1 MPVRIVLAT
10 VAAAKT
16 TVSPYRTVTAPP
28 ACLAYLPVSKVSGLP
43 LMVAWER
50 VTGMW
55 LLISGAY
62 DNTQGFPWVFRSTRA
77 VSPSQ
82 TESPDDVLVS
92 LWASSVQV
100 GEQPSALTDHREQ
113 AATTRVVVAGRAQML
128 GEVLDA
134 LGQERDLDLRRAG
147 VLLFTAASTFP
158 IVASAPSKMTLSDR
172 RRVAGSRPIFVQ
184 ASSSVRDAST
194 DSANPRALEFQTSA
208 CRAVRR
214 SMRSPFA
221 PIQIGGYGR
230 CTGFGS
236 AIASF
241 SS

>member
-1 MPVRIVLAT
+1 
-10 VAAAKT
+10 
-16 TVSPYRTVTAPP
+16 
-28 ACLAYLPVSKVSGLP
+28 
-43 LMVAWER
+43 
-50 VTGMW
+50 MW

-62 DNTQGFPWVFRSTRA
+62 EKTQEFPWVFRSTRA

-147 VLLFTAASTFP
+147 VLLLTA
-158 IVASAPSKMTLSDR
+158 VGRDHL
-172 RRVAGSRPIFVQ
+172 VL
-184 ASSSVRDAST
+184 VRK
-194 DSANPRALEFQTSA
+194 R
-208 CRAVRR
+208 
-214 SMRSPFA
+214 
-221 PIQIGGYGR
+221 G
-230 CTGFGS
+230 
-236 AIASF
+236 
-241 SS
+241 